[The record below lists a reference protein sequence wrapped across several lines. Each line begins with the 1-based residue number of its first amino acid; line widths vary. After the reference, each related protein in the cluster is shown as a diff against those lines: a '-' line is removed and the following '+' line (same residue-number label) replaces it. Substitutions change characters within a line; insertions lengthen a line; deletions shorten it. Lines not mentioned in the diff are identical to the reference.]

1 MRILVTG
8 KNGQLG
14 QSIKKIVNKKSDNFL
29 NNCDFVFVGRN
40 ELDLKSV
47 TSINTFF
54 DKNKFDIIINCA
66 AYTKVDKAEADIDQ
80 AYLINH
86 LAVKEIALI
95 AQKNNMKL
103 IHISTD
109 FVFDGSKN
117 QSYNE
122 TDDASPVNIY
132 GKSKLAGEL
141 AIFSIMN
148 SNAIILRTSWVY
160 SEFGNNFVNT
170 IIINAKK
177 NKKLQIVSDQY
188 GTPTYA
194 SDLAQAIMCILT
206 NDKFSKREIPSQ
218 TFHYSN
224 EGKCSWFDFAKEI
237 VGFLKIN
244 CSLYPINSYEYPQA
258 AKRPKNSV
266 MSKIK
271 ISEEFDLSINHWK
284 VSLKDC
290 LKKITRIN

>member
-40 ELDLKSV
+40 ELDLKSA

-66 AYTKVDKAEADIDQ
+66 AYTKVDKAETDIDQ

-160 SEFGNNFVNT
+160 SEFGNNFV
-170 IIINAKK
+170 K
-177 NKKLQIVSDQY
+177 NMLLLGSERDKIRVVNDQF
-188 GTPTYA
+188 GSPTYA
-194 SDLAQAIMCILT
+194 TDLAEAILKIIHKQLM
-206 NDKFSKREIPSQ
+206 KEIVLKTQ
-218 TFHYSN
+218 IYHFSN
-224 EGKCSWFDFAKEI
+224 EGNISWFDFANE
-237 VGFLKIN
+237 VFSLGNVN
-244 CSLYPINSYEYPQA
+244 CKVTPISSEQYKTS
-258 AKRPKNSV
+258 AKRPRNTL
-266 MSKIK
+266 MSKLK
-271 ISEEFDLSINHWK
+271 IINSGISLCQYRKSIEH
-284 VSLKDC
+284 C
-290 LKKITRIN
+290 LKIINTQ